1 MSTPILLNQKDILE
15 ILKELIVSHNDNLL
29 GLEYYDI
36 NLTSTLYDLGFD
48 SLDVVEISMSIEDK
62 LKIRIEDGEVE
73 NILLRRPLEEIM
85 NFVYE
90 RYKKL
95 ITHNLEI
102 KK

>member
-85 NFVYE
+85 NFVYG
-90 RYKKL
+90 RYEK
-95 ITHNLEI
+95 THLP
-102 KK
+102 